1 MVGGFSLSGIIS
13 LMATNDFDDYMA
25 RFEALMDEA
34 HEHGIESVVLLGEH
48 DPIKRRYY
56 ADWRSH
62 MNPFTAIGIVGTL
75 ACELQESVLGGREVD
90 SRDD

>member
-34 HEHGIESVVLLGEH
+34 HWHGIESVVLLGEH
-48 DPIKRRYY
+48 DPIGKRY
-56 ADWRSH
+56 ATGWH
-62 MNPFTAIGIVGTL
+62 CEMNPYTALGLLGTVG
-75 ACELQESVLGGREVD
+75 CEIQESVLGGTEVD